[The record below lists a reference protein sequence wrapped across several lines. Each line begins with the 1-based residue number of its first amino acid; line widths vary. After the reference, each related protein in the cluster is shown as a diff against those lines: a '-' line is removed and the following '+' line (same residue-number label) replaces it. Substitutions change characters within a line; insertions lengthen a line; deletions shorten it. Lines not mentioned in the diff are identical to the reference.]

1 MTLLAE
7 IALVVVAAAAAVA
20 GVALLPRSERRA
32 RSRAVATG
40 AARPAQLVA
49 LERLVGT
56 AQSSPVHLHAR
67 LRPVLAEIVSRR
79 LVARGLALER
89 LGERAGRE
97 LLGEQL
103 WELVRPGRP
112 FPVDRYGPG
121 LPARELDALLDVI
134 ERL

>member
-20 GVALLPRSERRA
+20 GVALLPRSGRRA
-32 RSRAVATG
+32 RSSAKLAP
-40 AARPAQLVA
+40 AARPEQLVA

-67 LRPVLAEIVSRR
+67 LRPVLTEIVSHR
-79 LVARGLALER
+79 LAARGLTLER

-112 FPVDRYGPG
+112 FPADRYGPG
-121 LPARELDALLDVI
+121 LPARQLDALLEVI

>member
-7 IALVVVAAAAAVA
+7 IALVIIAMAAVLAGVLLLPRNGSSPGSRATVAAAA
-20 GVALLPRSERRA
+20 
-32 RSRAVATG
+32 
-40 AARPAQLVA
+40 RPPQLVE

-56 AQSSPVHLHAR
+56 AQASPVHVHAR
-67 LRPVLAEIVSRR
+67 LRPVLVEIVSRR
-79 LVARGLALER
+79 LVARGLTLER
-89 LGERAGRE
+89 LGERTGPE

-112 FPVDRYGPG
+112 FPDDRYGPG
-121 LPARELDALLDVI
+121 LPARELEALLQEI